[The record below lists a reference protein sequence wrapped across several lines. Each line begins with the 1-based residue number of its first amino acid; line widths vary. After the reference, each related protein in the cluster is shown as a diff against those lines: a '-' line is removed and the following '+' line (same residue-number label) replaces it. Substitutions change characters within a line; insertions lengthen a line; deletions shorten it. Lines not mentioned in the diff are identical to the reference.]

1 MIAGWLPATMV
12 AGVIVLIAPDQPLTL
27 ATAAAAPVAAP
38 SVVTPSVVALPAH
51 EFHVSYTRMAI
62 EPRVISAQIRIFA
75 DDLTRALAART
86 RTPALTLGS
95 PEGLGAFQSYLAERF
110 VIVVGGRP
118 LVPVIVSN
126 VQERDMWSYTVQWQS
141 PVPITSVTARNG
153 ALMELFPDQQNLV
166 KVKHLPSGKEQTLF
180 YSGGTATDQTVR
192 F

>member
-1 MIAGWLPATMV
+1 
-12 AGVIVLIAPDQPLTL
+12 
-27 ATAAAAPVAAP
+27 
-38 SVVTPSVVALPAH
+38 
-51 EFHVSYTRMAI
+51 MAI

-75 DDLTRALAART
+75 DDLARALAART
-86 RTPALTLGS
+86 RTPSLTLGS
-95 PEGLGAFQSYLAERF
+95 PEGLAAFQSYIAERF

-126 VQERDMWSYTVQWQS
+126 VQERDMWSYMVQWQS
-141 PVPITSVTARNG
+141 PIPIASITARNG

-166 KVKHLPSGKEQTLF
+166 KVKHLPSGQEQTLF